1 MIFVGS
7 RPPLHCI
14 GCGACAENGICV
26 QQDAVNEWKKKLE
39 QADGFIITGDIRNS
53 GLCSLMV
60 GLLERFA
67 QMGKASSK
75 FLAGKIGGFGA
86 VGVRDGGMKGLFDI
100 VWFFPHTNAILIWPS

>member
-39 QADGFIITGDIRNS
+39 QADGFIITGDIMT
-53 GLCSLMV
+53 GFFVLVSLFQPWIDFFLWPFYCPFTWNDDTGV
-60 GLLERFA
+60 HFEECDPEGRY
-67 QMGKASSK
+67 
-75 FLAGKIGGFGA
+75 LAGDLGKQMNWALG
-86 VGVRDGGMKGLFDI
+86 R
-100 VWFFPHTNAILIWPS
+100 